1 MITLPKMSQM
11 IKAFSI
17 FILLQS
23 RIAKG
28 MKAF

>member
-1 MITLPKMSQM
+1 MITLLKMSQM

-23 RIAKG
+23 RIAEV
-28 MKAF
+28 MEAF